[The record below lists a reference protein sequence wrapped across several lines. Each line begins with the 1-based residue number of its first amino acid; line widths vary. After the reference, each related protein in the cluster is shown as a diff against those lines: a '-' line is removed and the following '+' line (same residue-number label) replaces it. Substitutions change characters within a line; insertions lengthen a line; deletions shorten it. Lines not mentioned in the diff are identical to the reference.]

1 MPDIVSNCPLCGS
14 DSWSTFDQ
22 REFRGFRV
30 VNVLCSHC
38 GLVFQS
44 PRMTSQE
51 LEAFYQNEYREIYQG
66 TDSPTEKDLKIQ
78 EARAGNLVD
87 LLKAMGI
94 EHVARYL
101 DIGSSSGLL
110 MKAVQETFNCQVSG
124 IEPGVAYREYARGLG
139 LTVYEDIDKLK
150 SADHQ
155 KFDLVSLIHVLE
167 HIPDPVGYLAVLREK
182 LLLDDARLLI
192 EVPNLYA
199 HDCFEVAHLTSFS
212 QETLTQVLK
221 KAGFQPLFFERH
233 GSPRS
238 KLIPLYI
245 AVLAEPFLESLTPG
259 KIDSESLVRVKRRAG
274 FLHRRVIERIL
285 PSYGWVPEYR
295 AYQ

>member
-1 MPDIVSNCPLCGS
+1 MPDIFSNCPLCGS
-14 DSWSTFDQ
+14 NSWSTFDR
-22 REFRGFRV
+22 REFRGFPV
-30 VNVLCSHC
+30 VNVLCSYC
-38 GLVFQS
+38 GLVFQT

-66 TDSPTEKDLKIQ
+66 DEGPTKKDLKIQ
-78 EARAGNLVD
+78 EARARNLVD
-87 LLKAMGI
+87 LLKALGI
-94 EHVARYL
+94 EQVARYL

-110 MKAVQETFNCQVSG
+110 MKAIQVVFNCQASG

-139 LTVYEDIDKLK
+139 LTVYEDIAQLK
-150 SADHQ
+150 GADHQ

-167 HIPDPVGYLAVLREK
+167 HIPDPVRYLTILREE
-182 LLLDDARLLI
+182 LLLDDGRLLI

-221 KAGFQPLFFERH
+221 KAGLRPLYIERH

-245 AVLAEPFLESLTPG
+245 TVLAEPSLESP
-259 KIDSESLVRVKRRAG
+259 IPDEISAESLVRLKRRAG

-295 AYQ
+295 A

>member
-1 MPDIVSNCPLCGS
+1 
-14 DSWSTFDQ
+14 
-22 REFRGFRV
+22 
-30 VNVLCSHC
+30 
-38 GLVFQS
+38 
-44 PRMTSQE
+44 MTSQE
-51 LEAFYQNEYREIYQG
+51 LDTFYREKYREIYQG
-66 TDSPTEKDLKIQ
+66 NEGPTGKDLKIQ

-94 EHVARYL
+94 EHFARYL

-110 MKAVQETFNCQVSG
+110 MKAVQEAFNCQVSG
-124 IEPGVAYREYARGLG
+124 IEPGVAYREHAKGNG
-139 LTVYEDIDKLK
+139 LTVYEDIAQLK
-150 SADHQ
+150 GADHQ
-155 KFDLVSLIHVLE
+155 KFDLISLIHVLE
-167 HIPDPVGYLAVLREK
+167 HIPDPVRYLAELREE
-182 LLLDDARLLI
+182 LLVDDARLLI

-221 KAGFQPLFFERH
+221 KAGFRPLFFEQH

-245 AVLAEPFLESLTPG
+245 TVIAEPSL
-259 KIDSESLVRVKRRAG
+259 DSPIPDGISAESLVRLKRRAG

-295 AYQ
+295 A